1 MFGIGGSELVVIALV
16 ALLVFGPGRVPEVL
30 RVISNG
36 YKELAKLR
44 RQVDDTVSDLKQ
56 DLNLNVNPFDA
67 PARTPRQMPG
77 SQPAGLPAAK
87 VPAPQKQEVP
97 GKGSLDDYLA
107 QQGKGVETAVD
118 VTPAEPPSESG
129 ATAAGLP
136 GDSAGTDDYLGDSNG
151 R

>member
-16 ALLVFGPGRVPEVL
+16 ALLVFGPGRIPEVL

-44 RQVDDTVSDLKQ
+44 RQVDDTVSGLKQ
-56 DLNLNVNPFDA
+56 DLNLNMNPFEA
-67 PARTPRQMPG
+67 PRQVPG
-77 SQPAGLPAAK
+77 SRPSSLPAAK
-87 VPAPQKQEVP
+87 APASPAQGPPE
-97 GKGSLDDYLA
+97 KGSLDDYLA
-107 QQGKGVETAVD
+107 QQGKGADTAID
-118 VTPAEPPSESG
+118 VTPAEAAPESD
-129 ATAAGLP
+129 APAAAGLP